1 MSTWPGERTTQAG
14 LHGSTGDFGYTG
26 VMALWKRRSAEPEQP
41 PKSDPVPIPARD
53 VESAA
58 AHSATTMFL
67 SGDTRT
73 DRESVAVLLDA
84 IAQVSASRDLES
96 LLDYVVDAAVKTT
109 KAERGLLVLVNDDG
123 TQEVRIAR
131 TRDGEALAD
140 GERYST
146 SSVKRVVEMHEPMR
160 TTVSADSNAL
170 DLGASV
176 FDLKLRAV
184 MCVPLGTSEDSS
196 QSPET
201 TSAGGNHRGA
211 LYVDSKAATREFTDE
226 NLALFNALA
235 HHIGIALENARL
247 SLQAVEKARLENALQ
262 IASEIQSGLMPK
274 APKTLPGFDV
284 FGWFLPAEHAT
295 GDFYDFVATRDGRL
309 AVVVGDVTG
318 HGIGPA
324 LITASAQAGLRSYAK
339 VLPDPAAMVTLLNQ
353 DLAERMDDDM
363 FLTLCLAVLHS
374 DGRVQFVNAG
384 HADPLIW
391 RAATSTIESAPSKAP
406 AIGLMDDFEYETGG
420 EFQLLPGDIL
430 LMFTDGLLEARHPTK
445 PDRLFEESG
454 LRAILSDVGYA
465 GGGAQA
471 LCEQLAEAVL
481 DFSGGMRE
489 DDMTIVAVRREPGA

>member
-1 MSTWPGERTTQAG
+1 
-14 LHGSTGDFGYTG
+14 
-26 VMALWKRRSAEPEQP
+26 MALWKRRSAEPDKSD
-41 PKSDPVPIPARD
+41 KSDPVLPTARNPRD
-53 VESAA
+53 TSSRSVSA
-58 AHSATTMFL
+58 MFL
-67 SGDTRT
+67 SGNTST
-73 DRESVAVLLDA
+73 DRESVAVLLDT

-109 KAERGLLVLVNDDG
+109 NAERGLLVLVDEEG
-123 TQEVRIAR
+123 KQQVRVAR
-131 TRDGEALAD
+131 TRAGEALAE

-146 SSVKRVVEMHEPMR
+146 SSVKRVVEKYEPLR
-160 TTVSADSNAL
+160 TTVSADSKDL

-176 FDLKLRAV
+176 YDLKLRAV
-184 MCVPLGTSEDSS
+184 MCVPLGSNAEAS
-196 QSPET
+196 QTPET

-247 SLQAVEKARLENALQ
+247 SLQAVEKARLENALEL
-262 IASEIQSGLMPK
+262 ATEIQSGLMPK
-274 APKTLPGFDV
+274 EPKSLPGFDV

-295 GDFYDFVATRDGRL
+295 GDFYDFVATKDGRL

-353 DLAERMDDDM
+353 DLTERMDDGM
-363 FLTLCLAVLHS
+363 FLTLCLATLQE
-374 DGRVQFVNAG
+374 DGCVQFVNAG

-406 AIGLMDDFEYETGG
+406 AIGFMDNFEYETGG

-430 LMFTDGLLEARHPTK
+430 LMFTDGLLEARHPAN

-454 LRAILSDVGYA
+454 VRAVFSDVGYS
-465 GGGAQA
+465 GGGSKV

-481 DFSGGMRE
+481 DFTAGKRE
-489 DDMTIVAVRREPGA
+489 DDMTIVAVRREPEA

>member
-1 MSTWPGERTTQAG
+1 MESWGDLRGPRASGIRVSTWPGERTTQAG

-131 TRDGEALAD
+131 TRDGEALAA

-295 GDFYDFVATRDGRL
+295 GDFYGPGRPAFLRQGPARSGGDGDVAEPGPRRAHGRRHVPDALPGGAALGRSRAIRERRPCGSVDLARGDLDHRVRAQQGACDRAHGRL
-309 AVVVGDVTG
+309 R
-318 HGIGPA
+318 I
-324 LITASAQAGLRSYAK
+324 R
-339 VLPDPAAMVTLLNQ
+339 N
-353 DLAERMDDDM
+353 
-363 FLTLCLAVLHS
+363 
-374 DGRVQFVNAG
+374 
-384 HADPLIW
+384 
-391 RAATSTIESAPSKAP
+391 
-406 AIGLMDDFEYETGG
+406 
-420 EFQLLPGDIL
+420 
-430 LMFTDGLLEARHPTK
+430 
-445 PDRLFEESG
+445 
-454 LRAILSDVGYA
+454 
-465 GGGAQA
+465 
-471 LCEQLAEAVL
+471 
-481 DFSGGMRE
+481 
-489 DDMTIVAVRREPGA
+489 RR